1 MKTAKRPQIEEVEGE
16 PEMPKPETPP
26 SAVDFKS
33 IAREARKEQV
43 GADYFLSELEGK
55 EIIILKVDMNNNI
68 AEVLVDGQKVKVTW
82 RGAVATKKMALIDRW
97 IRTRGQAV
105 KVSVVRRTS
114 KSGRSYI
121 DLV

>member
-1 MKTAKRPQIEEVEGE
+1 MKPVKKVEVREVETE
-16 PEMPKPETPP
+16 PELQRPEVSQGT
-26 SAVDFKS
+26 VDFKS
-33 IAREARKEQV
+33 IAREARKEQL
-43 GADYFLSELEGK
+43 GTDYFLSELEGK
-55 EIIILKVDMNNNI
+55 EVIILKVDMNNNV
-68 AEVLVDGQKVKVTW
+68 AEVLVDGQRVRVTW

>member
-1 MKTAKRPQIEEVEGE
+1 MKTAKRPPVEEEEE
-16 PEMPKPETPP
+16 PRPEAPQST
-26 SAVDFKS
+26 VDFRS

-55 EIIILKVDMNNNI
+55 EIIIIKVDMNNNI
-68 AEVLVDGQKVKVTW
+68 AEALVDGQRVKVTW

>member
-1 MKTAKRPQIEEVEGE
+1 MKPVKKVEVREVEAE
-16 PEMPKPETPP
+16 PELPKPEAPA

-55 EIIILKVDMNNNI
+55 EVIIIKVDMNNNI
-68 AEVLVDGQKVKVTW
+68 AEALVDGQKVKVTW

>member
-1 MKTAKRPQIEEVEGE
+1 MKTAKRPPVGEVEAE
-16 PEMPKPETPP
+16 PELQRPEAPQ

-55 EIIILKVDMNNNI
+55 EVVVLKVDMNNNI
-68 AEVLVDGQKVKVTW
+68 AEVLVDGQRVKVTW